1 MLIAISDVWRTAEA
15 DHLTYVVARTDAW
28 MAKNGKGA
36 AAMLRAFILK
46 HRKAIAIGRPTQ
58 LRRVVRLVE
67 GRLGVR
73 CAADRQLLQQ
83 VIADK
88 DDGADRQ
95 YDPARQYWCDF
106 MKECER
112 AFSYR
117 HFTTKHTTKA
127 ATKPSTTPATKPS
140 TGWDAHALCRKAT
153 CRICPYCQQAYAFTL
168 HVDEE
173 KVFRPTLDHYY
184 AKSIYPYLAVS
195 LYNLVPSCYTCNSAL
210 KRDLDFL
217 DDAHLHPFEDRED
230 IQFTVDPVSLMDL
243 KDNRTEELIA
253 IATPGHGSARAK
265 GSCDT
270 FRLTDRY
277 ALNGHELAMLVNA
290 LQMWTPDA
298 IAKTASGQGCTAKA
312 FEALLFQFDPD
323 NYANEMLG
331 RMKKDVIE
339 LFRKE
344 SADHAATSGGGGGVG
359 P

>member
-1 MLIAISDVWRTAEA
+1 MLIAISDVWRKAEA
-15 DHLTYVVARTDAW
+15 DHLKYVVARTDTW
-28 MAKNGKGA
+28 MANSGTGA
-36 AAMLRAFILK
+36 AAMLRAFLLK

-58 LRRVVRLVE
+58 LRRVARLVE

-83 VIADK
+83 VIAAK
-88 DDGADRQ
+88 DVGADRQ
-95 YDPARQYWCDF
+95 YDPARQHWCDF

-117 HFTTKHTTKA
+117 HFTTKHTIKHTTNQ
-127 ATKPSTTPATKPS
+127 ATNQATA
-140 TGWDAHALCRKAT
+140 WDAYALCREAT

-230 IQFTVDPVSLMDL
+230 IQFTVDPVSLMDH
-243 KDNRTEELIA
+243 KDNRTAELTA
-253 IATPGHGSARAK
+253 IATPGHGNARAEA
-265 GSCDT
+265 SCNT
-270 FRLTDRY
+270 FRLSDRY
-277 ALNGHELAMLVNA
+277 ALNGYELAALVES
-290 LQMWTPDA
+290 LHHWTPTA
-298 IAKTASGQGCTAKA
+298 IADTASGQGCTAQQ
-312 FEALLFQFDPD
+312 FETLLFQFDPA

-339 LFRKE
+339 LFRRE
-344 SADHAATSGGGGGVG
+344 SAKMAAAGAAPVPPG